1 MPRSS
6 NGRDDR
12 SMNGFGAEPHGIP
25 RSDHPAH
32 RRRARA
38 TAKAQ
43 VGRAETALHKYRAQA
58 AAILHAEG
66 LHEEREQ
73 PHSTYVFKIVKH
85 RETGVRVRVLDT
97 LADDAPRRDGQDV
110 VHQYVVEC
118 QTHGHT
124 GASFASARA
133 AMVAARRPEQWCP
146 QCADLARARAATRTR
161 VREKSGAGTR
171 PRDPD
176 LP

>member
-1 MPRSS
+1 
-6 NGRDDR
+6 
-12 SMNGFGAEPHGIP
+12 MNGFGAEPHGIP

-38 TAKAQ
+38 STKAQ
-43 VGRAETALHKYRAQA
+43 LGRAEMALHAYRARA

-73 PHSTYVFKIVKH
+73 PHSSYVFKIVKH

-97 LADDAPRRDGQDV
+97 LADDAPQRDGQDV
-110 VHQYVVEC
+110 VHQYVVQC

-124 GASFASARA
+124 GPSFASARA

-146 QCADLARARAATRTR
+146 QCSDLARARAGLRIR
-161 VREKSGAGTR
+161 VREAEGSGAR
-171 PRDPD
+171 PRGPGR
-176 LP
+176 P